1 MLKNIK
7 KHVLKAMYNYH
18 YHMANYCYKK
28 VDAYGPNCNGY
39 WGDKVEKHVY
49 KEFELVDKLVQMDGD
64 LI

>member
-1 MLKNIK
+1 MKNFFEKILWWILEK
-7 KHVLKAMYNYH
+7 R
-18 YHMANYCYKK
+18 
-28 VDAYGPNCNGY
+28 GIT